1 MIHPPEEGM
10 PHPWWDHRDWYDVH
24 DNTSIAGPD
33 REPEHYREFVV
44 TLPPIGPEDHVVDIG
59 AGTGKL
65 SGLLADAYPDVGR
78 ITLIE
83 PNESKLDRARSR
95 LAARLGPE
103 RVRPLRATLG
113 EGATLPAGEASLA
126 IVGSVLM
133 PALVGRGG
141 TLRDGRLFV
150 VRVLAEVRS
159 LLRPGGWLFD
169 LETLAMPW
177 DVGAEDGPVRRLT
190 LPELNAALEAAGL
203 DAAECVYRFRDRVVV
218 RARRP
223 SA

>member
-1 MIHPPEEGM
+1 M
-10 PHPWWDHRDWYDVH
+10 PHPWWEHRDWYDVH
-24 DNTSIAGPD
+24 DNTCIAGPD
-33 REPEHYREFVV
+33 REPEHYREFVI
-44 TLPPIGPEDHVVDIG
+44 TLPPIGPEDHVVDVG

-65 SGLLADAYPDVGR
+65 SGLLAEAYPDVGR

-95 LAARLGPE
+95 LGTRLGAE
-103 RVRPLRATLG
+103 RVRPLRVTLG
-113 EGATLPAGEASLA
+113 EGAALPAGQASLA

-133 PALVGRGG
+133 PLLVGRGG

-150 VRVLAEVRS
+150 LRVLADIRS

-169 LETLAMPW
+169 LETMAMPW
-177 DVGAEDGPVRRLT
+177 EVGAEDGPARRLT
-190 LPELNAALEAAGL
+190 LLELTAALEAAGFE
-203 DAAECVYRFRDRVVV
+203 AAECVYRFRDRVVL
-218 RARRP
+218 RAQRP

>member
-1 MIHPPEEGM
+1 M
-10 PHPWWDHRDWYDVH
+10 PHPYWDHRDWYDVH
-24 DNTSIAGPD
+24 DNTSSAGPD

-44 TLPPIGPEDHVVDIG
+44 TLPPIGADDHVVDVG

-65 SGLLADAYPDVGR
+65 SGLLADAYPDLGR
-78 ITLIE
+78 LTLIE

-95 LAARLGPE
+95 LAERLGPE
-103 RVRPLRATLG
+103 RVRALRAGLG
-113 EGATLPAGEASLA
+113 EGAALPAGEASLA

-133 PALVGRGG
+133 PVLVGRGG
-141 TLRDGRLFV
+141 TLRDGRLWL
-150 VRVLAEVRS
+150 VRVLAEIRS

-169 LETLAMPW
+169 LETMAMPW
-177 DVGAEDGPVRRLT
+177 DVGAEDGPARRLT
-190 LPELNAALEAAGL
+190 LLELAAALEAAGF

-218 RARRP
+218 RAQRP